1 MRNVVIFM
9 NCWSVAAGDL
19 LRVAFVR
26 DSGLNTVTDGLRH
39 E

>member
-1 MRNVVIFM
+1 MWRLL
-9 NCWSVAAGDL
+9 STAGRWRLAIL